1 MSIVILIAII
11 AIAVLL
17 CWAIDN
23 IPGLNPP
30 APAILKLIVLL
41 AAILAIANRVGFI

>member
-23 IPGLNPP
+23 IPGLTPP
-30 APAILKLIVLL
+30 APAILKLIILL
-41 AAILAIANRVGFI
+41 VAIVAIANRAGFL